1 MSPTCTL
8 LPACSSL
15 KSPGPVALVTPSQE
29 SDASGTP
36 SVEDTAASI
45 VDWEV
50 VDSAPAVAP
59 ENINDRRK
67 MALPEEGDAMGVT
80 EADKETEGVKE
91 GVEVTEGVFDGVIK
105 PSHTSPEP
113 HTDAGL
119 PHSTEPP

>member
-8 LPACSSL
+8 LPPCSSL
-15 KSPGPVALVTPSQE
+15 ESPGPEALVTPSQE

-36 SVEDTAASI
+36 SVEDTAASM

-50 VDSAPAVAP
+50 EDSAPAVAP
-59 ENINDRRK
+59 ENMNDRRK
-67 MALPEEGDAMGVT
+67 MALFEDGDIIGAT

-91 GVEVTEGVFDGVIK
+91 EDGVTEGVFDGVTK

-113 HTDAGL
+113 HTDAGV

>member
-15 KSPGPVALVTPSQE
+15 ESPGPEALVTPSQD
-29 SDASGTP
+29 SDTSGTP
-36 SVEDTAASI
+36 SVEDKAASI

-59 ENINDRRK
+59 ENKNDRRK

-80 EADKETEGVKE
+80 EAEKETEGVKE
-91 GVEVTEGVFDGVIK
+91 GVVVTEGVFDGVIK
-105 PSHTSPEP
+105 PSHNSPVP